1 LVEKGSATMV
11 KKMYHIQ
18 GMHCPGCETFI
29 ERSIRGIKGIH
40 DVKVSLANSS
50 IVIEA
55 ESQQTIPSMDKLNQ
69 IFKKNG
75 YSFTEHPHNKQHQ
88 PKSVIAIIGVFLLII
103 LLFFLFERSQLLSFL
118 YVDTN
123 SHLIAYFLFGIAAGF
138 SSCAALVGSLLLST
152 QESWTNHQSN
162 HKERRFLP
170 FLLFNG
176 ARIVS
181 FAVLG
186 GLLGMLGGVVQFSLE
201 ATAFLTIL
209 ISIFIFIIGMQML
222 GISFFKKIPL
232 NLTGQWINRVTDKP
246 HLTNKIMPIL
256 FGAVTFFVPC
266 GFTMIAQSQALRSG
280 NFFEGMTI
288 LLAFALGTLPVLL
301 MISLS
306 SFKFNKDPRFSKSY
320 RLLSGLLI
328 VFFAVYTIN
337 AQIQVLNPSTLWQD
351 QPPNLT
357 APSEI
362 LDGDHQSQLMQMEA
376 RGFEY
381 YPEVI
386 TIKAHLPTRFEINSN
401 GSLGCANAVYARGL
415 YSEVIL
421 LNPGLNVVEFTAPDP
436 GTYQISCSMWM
447 VKPITVV
454 VE

>member
-1 LVEKGSATMV
+1 LVEKGSAPMV

-29 ERSIRGIKGIH
+29 ERTIRDIKGIQN
-40 DVKVSLANSS
+40 VRVSLAKSS
-50 IVIEA
+50 LVIEA
-55 ESQQTIPSMDKLNQ
+55 ESQQAIPSLNQ
-69 IFKKNG
+69 LNQTFKKNG
-75 YSFTEHPHNKQHQ
+75 YSFSEHQQKKQPQ
-88 PKSVIAIIGVFLLII
+88 PKRMVAVIAVFLLII

-138 SSCAALVGSLLLST
+138 SSCAALVGSLLLSV
-152 QESWTNHQSN
+152 QDRWVKHQTNLN
-162 HKERRFLP
+162 GGKFIP

-201 ATAFLTIL
+201 ATAFFTIL

-222 GISFFKKIPL
+222 GMPFFQKIPL
-232 NLTGQWINRVTDKP
+232 NLTGQWINRVTDNP
-246 HLTNKIMPIL
+246 HLQNKIMPIL
-256 FGAVTFFVPC
+256 FGAITFIVPC
-266 GFTMIAQSQALRSG
+266 GFTLIAQSQALRSG
-280 NFFEGMTI
+280 NFLEGMTI

-301 MISLS
+301 AISFS
-306 SFKFNKDPRFSKSY
+306 SLKFNTDPRLSNSY

-328 VFFAVYTIN
+328 VFFAAYTIY
-337 AQIQVLNPSTLWQD
+337 AQIQVLNPSTLWRGHT
-351 QPPNLT
+351 PNLAT
-357 APSEI
+357 PIEI
-362 LDGDHQSQLMQMEA
+362 LDDDNQTQLMQMEA
-376 RGFEY
+376 SGFEY

-415 YSEVIL
+415 YPDVIL
-421 LNPGLNVVEFTAPDP
+421 LNPGINVVEFTAPDP

-447 VKPITVV
+447 VKPITVI

>member
-1 LVEKGSATMV
+1 MIR
-11 KKMYHIQ
+11 KMYYIQ

-29 ERSIRGIKGIH
+29 ERSIRDIKGIH
-40 DVKVSLANSS
+40 AVKVSLANSS

-55 ESQQTIPSMDKLNQ
+55 ESQQAIPSLSKLNLL
-69 IFKKNG
+69 FKKNG
-75 YSFTEHPHNKQHQ
+75 YSFTEHQQKKQSQ
-88 PKSVIAIIGVFLLII
+88 LKRMIAVIGVFLLII
-103 LLFFLFERSQLLSFL
+103 FLFFLLERSQLLSFL

-123 SHLIAYFLFGIAAGF
+123 SQLIAFFLFGIAAGF
-138 SSCAALVGSLLLST
+138 SSCAALVGSLLLSA
-152 QESWTNHQSN
+152 QESWVNLQAS
-162 HKERRFLP
+162 HKEGRSLP

-201 ATAFLTIL
+201 ATALLTIL

-222 GISFFKKIPL
+222 GVTFFQKIPI
-232 NLTGQWINRVTDKP
+232 NFTGQWINRVTDKP
-246 HLTNKIMPIL
+246 RLQNKIMPIL

-266 GFTMIAQSQALRSG
+266 GFTLIAQSQALRSG
-280 NFFEGMTI
+280 NFLDAMTI

-301 MISLS
+301 VISLS
-306 SFKFNKDPRFSKSY
+306 SLKFNTDPRFSNSF

-337 AQIQVLNPSTLWQD
+337 AQIQVLNPSTLWRNQT
-351 QPPNLT
+351 PNLM
-357 APSEI
+357 AANEI
-362 LDGDHQSQLMQMEA
+362 LDGDDQTQLMQMEA

-415 YSEVIL
+415 YPDVIL
-421 LNPGLNVVEFTAPDP
+421 LNPGINVVEFTAPDP

>member
-1 LVEKGSATMV
+1 MV
-11 KKMYHIQ
+11 KRMYHIQ

-29 ERSIRGIKGIH
+29 ERSIRDMKGIH
-40 DVKVSLANSS
+40 DVKVSLARSS

-75 YSFTEHPHNKQHQ
+75 YSFTEDQQNKQHQ
-88 PKSVIAIIGVFLLII
+88 PKSMIVIIVVFLLII

-152 QESWTNHQSN
+152 QESWANHQSN
-162 HKERRFLP
+162 PKEGRFLP

-186 GLLGMLGGVVQFSLE
+186 GLLGMVGGVVQFSLE

-232 NLTGQWINRVTDKP
+232 NITGQWINRITDKP

-306 SFKFNKDPRFSKSY
+306 SFKFNKHPRFSKSY

-337 AQIQVLNPSTLWQD
+337 AQIQVLNPSTLWRD
-351 QPPNLT
+351 QPPNLM

-362 LDGDHQSQLMQMEA
+362 LDGDDQTQLMQMEA

-415 YSEVIL
+415 YPEVIL
-421 LNPGLNVVEFTAPDP
+421 LNPGINVVEFTAPDP